1 VSGGARWL
9 RRCEAVGEGAALQ
22 GRPTIRNHGRITIG
36 ARLRMSSS
44 PIPSHIEAAA
54 GASVRIGDDVEIA
67 HGAAISAQ
75 DSIVIGDRCMFGPF
89 VHIMD
94 TDFHV
99 PGDPR
104 AVQTAQA
111 VTIGDD
117 VQVGAHVTI
126 LRGAQIGDG
135 ARIESGAVV
144 AGAIAPAARV
154 GGVPARVRLTLA
166 SVGGAAADVETAVS
180 HVVMQ
185 ALGLKAP
192 PGLTDG
198 PQDIA
203 RWDSLG
209 VMKLVLAL
217 EEAFATPIN
226 AGELARA
233 PTIGAIAALVRRA
246 KVAGA
251 AAPGRRPIA
260 FHSPPE
266 RNPDPVYVPDP
277 DNIAASALADFVRFA
292 MGATGRDLTDPL
304 ALHAF
309 SVAEFRTFWTLFVR
323 WSGFVVEGPLEPAC
337 VGDVCETAVFF
348 PQLRLNYAQN
358 LLRAIP
364 GVGDAAPALSALNEA
379 GGVVRMT
386 RGELRRQVLA
396 LAAALKAKGI
406 VAGDRVVA
414 VAGNDAEAIVAC
426 LACAAIGAV
435 WSSVAPEIGADTV
448 LGQFGQLAPK
458 AIFHRSTYLDHGKT
472 VDVRSGVEKIVAG
485 LSSLKLAV
493 ALGCAE
499 AAPPKLERME
509 QATLAGLVDAYAA
522 DALRLEDLEL
532 FPFNHPLFILFSSGT
547 TGPPKCLMHGAGGTL
562 LEHHKEHR
570 LHSDF
575 GPADKVLFLTT
586 CSWMMWNWLV
596 SALAAGSEI
605 VLYEGSVSFP
615 EIDSMWSLVARER
628 LTVFGTSPAF
638 LQFTASA
645 GVSPKE
651 GRDFTTLRSVLSTG
665 SVLPDTAFEWVRD
678 EVGAEIAVQSVSG
691 GTDMIGCFLL
701 GHPAL
706 PVYAGELQ
714 SITLGLDVRA
724 LGATPENPIGE
735 LICANPFPSRPL
747 GIFGDASGEK
757 FQAAYFSQNPGVW
770 THGDR
775 FEWTH
780 RNTGRLHGR
789 SDAVMNIRG
798 IRIGPAVIYSAL
810 AEVEEIVESM
820 AVEQRADAEA
830 GGSRLVLIVVL
841 HEGVALDADLAA
853 RIRSIIET
861 KCSRAHVPSTIIASA
876 QVPLTHNNKRAER
889 AARDAVNGDPVGNR
903 KALKNP
909 ECLDAI
915 RQAVLTNAW

>member
-1 VSGGARWL
+1 VNAAARWL
-9 RRCEAVGEGAALQ
+9 RRCEAVGQGAVLQ
-22 GRPTIRNHGRITIG
+22 GRPTIRNHGRISIG
-36 ARLRMSSS
+36 TRFRMSSS
-44 PIPSHIEAAA
+44 PIQSHIEAAA
-54 GASVRIGDDVEIA
+54 GACVQIGDDVEIA

-75 DSIVIGDRCMFGPF
+75 DSIVIGDRCVFGPF

-111 VTIGDD
+111 VVIGDD
-117 VQVGAHVTI
+117 VQVGSHVTI
-126 LRGAQIGDG
+126 LRGAVIGDG

-144 AGAIAPAARV
+144 AGATAPGARV

-166 SVGGAAADVETAVS
+166 SVGGGETDLEAVVPQ
-180 HVVMQ
+180 VVMQ

-192 PGLTDG
+192 PSLEDG
-198 PQDIA
+198 PQQIS

-217 EEAFATPIN
+217 EEAFDVSLN
-226 AGELARA
+226 AGDLARA
-233 PTIGAIAALVRRA
+233 ATIGAIAALVRRA
-246 KVAGA
+246 KAGGA
-251 AAPGRRPIA
+251 SAPRRRPVA

-277 DNIAASALADFVRFA
+277 DSVAASALADFARFA
-292 MGATGRDLTDPL
+292 TAETGRDLADPL
-304 ALHAF
+304 VLHAF
-309 SVAEFRTFWTLFVR
+309 SVEQMRTFWTLFVR
-323 WSGFVVEGPLEPAC
+323 WSGLPVEGALEPAC
-337 VGDVCETAVFF
+337 VGDLCETAVFF
-348 PQLRLNYAQN
+348 PNLRLNYAQS
-358 LLRAIP
+358 LLRTIP
-364 GVGDAAPALSALNEA
+364 GVGDDAPALTACNES
-379 GGVVRMT
+379 GGLVRMT

-396 LAAALKAKGI
+396 LAAGLKAKG
-406 VAGDRVVA
+406 VGAGDRVVA
-414 VAGNDAEAIVAC
+414 VAGADAEAITAC
-426 LACAAIGAV
+426 LACAALGAA

-472 VDVRSGVEKIVAG
+472 VDVRGGVQKIVAG
-485 LSSLKLAV
+485 LPSLRLAV
-493 ALGCAE
+493 ALGGPDP
-499 AAPPKLERME
+499 APPQFDGVE
-509 QATLAGLVDAYAA
+509 QATLAGLVEAHAPEAPSLDA
-522 DALRLEDLEL
+522 LEL
-532 FPFNHPLFILFSSGT
+532 FAFNHPLFILFSSGT
-547 TGPPKCLMHGAGGTL
+547 TGPPKCLMHGTGGTL

-575 GPADKVLFLTT
+575 GPDDKVLFLTT

-596 SALAAGSEI
+596 SALATGAEI

-615 EIDSMWSLVARER
+615 EIDSLWSLVARER

-651 GRDFTTLRSVLSTG
+651 GRDFTALRSMMSTG

-678 EVGAEIAVQSVSG
+678 HVGAEIAMQSISG

-714 SITLGLDVRA
+714 SISLGLDVRA
-724 LGATPENPIGE
+724 LGATAETPIGE

-747 GIFGDASGEK
+747 GIYGDATGEK
-757 FQAAYFSQNPGVW
+757 FHAAYFAQNPGVW

-810 AEVEEIVESM
+810 ATVEEVVEAM
-820 AVEQRADAEA
+820 AVEQRDSAEA

-841 HEGVALDADLAA
+841 HEGVRLDAGLAA
-853 RIRSIIET
+853 RIRSVIET
-861 KCSRAHVPSTIIASA
+861 SCSRAHVPAVIIASD
-876 QVPLTHNNKRAER
+876 QVPVTHNNKRAER

-903 KALKNP
+903 RALKNP
-909 ECLDAI
+909 QCLEAI
-915 RQAVLTNAW
+915 RQAVLADAW